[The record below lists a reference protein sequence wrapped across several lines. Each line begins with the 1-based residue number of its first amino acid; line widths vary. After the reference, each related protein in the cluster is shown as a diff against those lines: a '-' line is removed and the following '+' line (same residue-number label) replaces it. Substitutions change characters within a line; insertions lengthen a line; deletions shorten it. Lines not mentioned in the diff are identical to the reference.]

1 MKLNAVKDDKSFFVL
16 EISKISKTDEFKIKI
31 LVDQEELDFV
41 VTFFDEPLGISG
53 VKLPKRLEHLT
64 LDYLYRVR
72 DFLNLLF
79 AVCKEEEV
87 ELPKNLRCREY
98 PPGHTS
104 SSLRA

>member
-1 MKLNAVKDDKSFFVL
+1 
-16 EISKISKTDEFKIKI
+16 

-53 VKLPKRLEHLT
+53 VKLPERLERLT

-79 AVCKEEEV
+79 AVYKKEQA
-87 ELPKNLRCREY
+87 ELPENLRCREY
-98 PPGHTS
+98 PPGHAS
-104 SSLRA
+104 SNLRA